1 LTNDKSICHFSSVVI
16 VIDSTRST
24 FLTPHAA
31 YSELL
36 RRSYE
41 QSLLHSC
48 VELLGWDELT
58 YMPRGAVEHR
68 GQQLSYLTGLQ
79 HDLATDPRI
88 EELLAATDGSELT
101 AEESSTAVNLRGWR
115 RSFLRARRVPRSLM
129 QELMSVA
136 TTAQQEWVEARRNN
150 DFAQFLP
157 WLNEIVRLKQ
167 QEAACLND
175 GGPAY
180 DALLAEFEPGMTSV
194 RLDAV
199 FGSLKRELESL
210 LSEVPARRRKGQL
223 AILRRNYPADRQ
235 RIFIE
240 SISGDLGF
248 DFDRGRLD
256 VTTHPFFSSIGPGD
270 VRITTRF
277 NQADFGEAFFAALH
291 EVGHALFEQ
300 GLDPD
305 LAGTPAGACQSL
317 GLHESQSR
325 FWENCIGRGRA
336 FWTHVFPRAREMFHD
351 ALHDVR
357 FESFLGAVNHI
368 EPGAGRVR
376 ADEATYNLHIFI
388 RYELEQALISGDLK
402 PADLPAVWNERYRDV
417 LGVVPADDAEGCL
430 QDSHW
435 SSGQFG
441 YFPTYAL
448 GNIFAAHLYAALQ
461 AAVPDV
467 ETQMSEGEFGGLRGW
482 LKENVYRAP
491 AFDDAW
497 TLVERV
503 VGTPIDPK
511 VLANLLRSRLVE

>member
-1 LTNDKSICHFSSVVI
+1 
-16 VIDSTRST
+16 
-24 FLTPHAA
+24 LTPHAA

-41 QSLLHSC
+41 QSLLNSC

-68 GQQLSYLTGLQ
+68 GQQLSYLAGLQ

-88 EELLAATDGSELT
+88 EELLAATDGSELVT
-101 AEESSTAVNLRGWR
+101 DGASVSAVNVRGWR
-115 RSFLRARRVPRSLM
+115 RSYFRACKVPRSLT

-136 TTAQQEWVEARRNN
+136 TTAQQEWAEARRNN

-167 QEAACLND
+167 QEAACLSN

-180 DALLAEFEPGMTSV
+180 DALLAEFEPGMTSA
-194 RLDAV
+194 RLDAL
-199 FGSLKRELESL
+199 FGSLRRELESL
-210 LSEVPARRRKGQL
+210 MSEIPARRRKANLG
-223 AILRRNYPADRQ
+223 ILRRSYPADRQ

-240 SISGDLGF
+240 SIAGDLGF

-277 NQADFGEAFFAALH
+277 SPSDFGEAFFAALH
-291 EVGHALFEQ
+291 EIGHALFEQ

-305 LAGTPAGACQSL
+305 RAGTPAGVCQSL
-317 GLHESQSR
+317 ALHESQSR

-357 FESFLGAVNHI
+357 FESFLAAVNHV
-368 EPGAGRVR
+368 EPGTGRVR

-402 PADLPAVWNERYRDV
+402 PADLPAAWNERYRKD
-417 LGVVPADDAEGCL
+417 LGVTPADDAEGCL

-448 GNIFAAHLYAALQ
+448 GNIFAAHLYAALRS
-461 AAVPDV
+461 AVPDV
-467 ETQMSEGEFGGLRGW
+467 EQQMSQGEFGGMRKW
-482 LKENVYRAP
+482 LGAKVYRAS
-491 AFDDAW
+491 AYDDAW
-497 TLVERV
+497 TLVEQV
-503 VGTPIDPK
+503 AGTPIDPK
-511 VLANLLRSRLVE
+511 VLANLLRSRFLP